1 MVSAHGPRV
10 PLMTLTPGMITTD
23 TTDPEPLATWWAEQT
38 GASIAQNYGGGF
50 VVVQG
55 GTLPLPLAF
64 QKVPDPTPGKNRLH
78 LDLTAEDLDAEVD
91 RLVAAGASVVGR
103 RGDESFH
110 WVTLADPQG
119 NEFCVAPQSEAAES
133 YDTA

>member
-1 MVSAHGPRV
+1 
-10 PLMTLTPGMITTD
+10 MTLTPITITWD
-23 TTDPEPLATWWAEQT
+23 TTDPEPLAAWWAEQT
-38 GASIAQNYGGGF
+38 GARVTATNDGWF

-55 GTLPLPLAF
+55 GNLPLQLAF

-78 LDLTAEDLDAEVD
+78 LDFTASDVDAEVD
-91 RLVAAGASVVGR
+91 RLVAAGASIVGHR
-103 RGDESFH
+103 NAGDFQ

-119 NEFCVAPQSEAAES
+119 NEFCVAPAHEPAEA